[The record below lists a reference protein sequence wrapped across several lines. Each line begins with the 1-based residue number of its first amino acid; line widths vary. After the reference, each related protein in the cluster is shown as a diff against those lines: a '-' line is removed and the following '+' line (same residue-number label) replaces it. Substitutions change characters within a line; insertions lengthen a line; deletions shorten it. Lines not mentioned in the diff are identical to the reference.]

1 MEEEMPFTKIGRN
14 TYTSPAGNK
23 FTRSQMAL
31 YYARGGRFPGQGMR
45 ESFPNP
51 GINKMSAGPVPNV
64 GGGSASAN
72 PFSPI
77 PTRAGGQSFRSLK
90 LKGL

>member
-1 MEEEMPFTKIGRN
+1 MPFTKTGRN

-51 GINKMSAGPVPNV
+51 DINKMSAGSVPSV
-64 GGGSASAN
+64 GGGSAGSNA
-72 PFSPI
+72 FSPV

-90 LKGL
+90 PRRL